1 MGKYKAK
8 KVGRW
13 TERNMDEALVA
24 VRGCM
29 SLKEAARQFRIPY
42 TSLQNRHMQCMD
54 PAKSRKQKRAGG
66 HTVFNDEQE
75 IELKNRIIKLAQF
88 GHGLT
93 KKDIRKAAYT
103 FSESKDWLTGFLE
116 RHPDLAKRKPQ
127 GLLQARSD
135 GLNKIDVQNY
145 FYLLEQLL
153 KDLNLFNCPESIYNC
168 DETGFP
174 LNNTAQNHIIAKKG
188 SKQVISKTCVEKGEN
203 VTVLAC
209 TSPVGN
215 FISPFVIYKGKRSPS
230 KDVQIGFPN
239 GTKVITTES
248 GWKTEDAFL
257 LWLQH
262 FERFRAPVSSVL
274 VLDGHISHKSLRA
287 LEFCKEKQIHV
298 ICLSSH
304 TTHRLQPLDRSF
316 FKHLKPISV
325 KQVITL
331 SIALFWRVRVQGRSR
346 K

>member
-1 MGKYKAK
+1 M
-8 KVGRW
+8 
-13 TERNMDEALVA
+13 
-24 VRGCM
+24 
-29 SLKEAARQFRIPY
+29 
-42 TSLQNRHMQCMD
+42 
-54 PAKSRKQKRAGG
+54 AG
-66 HTVFNDEQE
+66 
-75 IELKNRIIKLAQF
+75 
-88 GHGLT
+88 
-93 KKDIRKAAYT
+93 
-103 FSESKDWLTGFLE
+103 KDWLTGFLE

-127 GLLQARSD
+127 GLSQARCD

-145 FYLLEQLL
+145 FSLLGQLL
-153 KDLNLFNCPESIYNC
+153 KDLNLFNCPERIYNC

-215 FISPFVIYKGKRSPS
+215 FIPPFVIYKGKRSPS

-248 GWKTEDAFL
+248 GWITEDAFL
-257 LWLQH
+257 LWLKH
-262 FERFRAPVSSVL
+262 FDRFRAPGPSVL

-287 LEFCKEKQIHV
+287 LEFCEKKQIHV
-298 ICLSSH
+298 ICLPSH

-316 FKHLKPISV
+316 FKPLKTYFCEASNNFVHRSFLEGEGPRKISKV
-325 KQVITL
+325 TFDGILKTAWCKAATQELRRVVSEQQESTL
-331 SIALFWRVRVQGRSR
+331 SIPMLCKSMNIFQH
-346 K
+346 